1 MQSLP
6 LGFRGCLGA
15 ASSKWADLARL
26 GSNLNETIERSFVM
40 LRHVARNVDRTMPNS
55 TMASSLARRTGYP
68 AAHGRAGVL
77 ARILAA

>member
-6 LGFRGCLGA
+6 LGLCGCLGA
-15 ASSKWADLARL
+15 ASPKWADLARR
-26 GSNLNETIERSFVM
+26 GSKLIETVERSFAVPQ
-40 LRHVARNVDRTMPNS
+40 HVARSADRTMPGW

-77 ARILAA
+77 APILAA